1 MGEVP
6 QYYSPY
12 VDEADSVSDDA
23 VSNSIMGYTRRA
35 RSPLSTDLSDSEAGL
50 ESSDDDNYYES
61 RLRRAGDGAW
71 PNPSGRN
78 ERRDAPQ
85 RNDFLPPDRAE
96 LYRLGSPS
104 LADPRMREMLD
115 TRGYAA
121 FDMSG
126 VKIAT
131 KNEGRGGIDYGNS
144 AFKTQ
149 AGGETSLLM
158 INSEDR
164 DRVAYPQPT
173 QFQLHFPKVYR
184 NVTSFQVTQIKLLSA
199 FLYFREQKYNTYFDV
214 WEQGRTLPN
223 GDSNIIRVRIREGS
237 YNITTLLNEL
247 QLQMNTPPIFFHF
260 PNNFNDF
267 AAAFSVNG
275 DLALNFN
282 LPGDYFYDA
291 LLQRY
296 VPNPTTDYIVTRYFA
311 SRYAGQSSYTLSEL
325 LVAYYYPV
333 LKEALL
339 DAEEAL
345 KITLPSNDAEAF
357 VRIVFGFQG
366 LDDPYVLAVIQSN
379 IVALDA
385 IRDRMT
391 FQYALVNNYN
401 WTYQTFN
408 NRITVSSSNLNTSLV
423 NLITLQSNT
432 FLSNALVSAGLT
444 LAQYQALITQINRQN
459 AVLVDMY
466 NYLQAQ
472 LANVFAVNFGSYTLP
487 QLASPTSQI
496 LIQDGCNVSG
506 VYASYTPGYIEAI
519 NNGTIKPLPDFD
531 YKPAPPAI
539 QWPNMSNFSTPTT
552 DITFAGGSTFI
563 NFIAGNKFNLYD
575 FTLSNIDPNITF
587 TDSNGI
593 IQAGV
598 KYGSAEV
605 VANISAGTYAIF
617 GFRSPARQT
626 LQVETL
632 PRPYIYRYKDY
643 NDSAYGGAIPFYF
656 NKEYE
661 FNYLSSMGTVSGS
674 NLNYISSLSYGTNYD
689 STIVGA
695 PFYVQSPI
703 ITAQFFQVY
712 MPTPPP
718 IYSGPDVV
726 GYDYTL
732 NFDMN
737 FEGANPNDSKIYIYH
752 DKAAFMA
759 DAANVGSEN
768 MSNYLAVQDMIFTD
782 PSGNSI
788 SSVTITQTVL
798 AATNYYF
805 IIQPLNSAYV
815 PPTNYKF
822 YAYWEDATSTPRKLL
837 SNFDIQQAGVNN
849 WAAQFGLNYDDT
861 PSTVN
866 KFFYK
871 TYNSNYIQLP
881 IQTTLYGSNPSQQ
894 QFNVIYPSDAPFI
907 GYSESYGSSG
917 DLTDYKGFV
926 AGNSNFQP
934 STLFSCD
941 PITGWV
947 FQSKSPYNQTT
958 QNYLYT
964 GSSNQLLYPELL
976 FPVPVDFNS
985 NLPREYKIV
994 HYYDPTFIGPQT
1006 DDAGG
1011 WSLTDLSTLV
1021 TMSPYTATTTGGAMT
1036 GYSYTF
1042 DAALGT
1048 NTLRLGRGVTGI
1060 TFLPS
1065 EGLWDIQKFTFKS
1078 AYMGTN
1084 DPNDAI
1090 AYIAIYDTN
1099 SITNTQIGNINIEN
1113 ALAILIFDAKV
1124 EYTAEVVAANNG
1136 FDPSYGTW
1144 RQFRRATDSD
1154 LAAVGLQYNR
1164 PDLVAQGLPGYTPY
1178 PSTIVSGER
1187 NLYTAVPFNA
1197 SFAVTTYFMLCGSA
1211 IPNPQNGTVSRTTD
1225 YLGFTAPGG
1234 VDMAFPINPVNWN
1247 TTCNFY
1253 QSRYQQSIPIGTQV
1267 INYNGTLELYQ
1278 DNIYNYNPFG
1288 GFVGDPTFVLRTAN
1302 YFEGSNH
1309 YLLFGDKTGAQPQ
1322 LCDVYFV
1329 RNAGGDPRETVF
1341 VNQFDLSSY
1350 VPVGEQF
1357 ITFGANSS
1365 AVYIMTRVGAPQNVK
1380 IYRLTNLTTAPSVVL
1395 YQSLELI
1402 GQDFRSNNY
1411 ANYPQFDLA
1420 AARIQVTD
1428 RGDWLYTDAMN
1439 MSSITGPASLITDMA
1454 GIFQYNK
1461 EPTISTFTTVAYSA
1475 SHFFDATTHPAI
1487 SYSYIL
1493 KTNPAISYETVE
1505 KYRFSTSAVTD
1516 NTLNGL
1522 YFNLSNAGYTTLEN
1536 LFQIGPAYYPYLSNI
1551 MANSLN
1557 ELYGLSYANPT
1568 RFQKLI
1574 YLPTATTFES
1584 NVTLQG
1590 SFASISS
1597 ISGTANFGYGMDPN
1611 NGIWFTYQLGPVT
1624 DPVPIQILG
1633 NTQLN
1638 NDVSYGMRSAY
1649 QIFYPTLKIQLTKR
1663 ANRYNDITNLVDLD
1677 YFGTPY
1683 YENYKT
1689 EAFFYSNFN
1698 SMMSDLS
1705 NAGGWKWGMES
1716 NFARGDTNFQGYGF
1730 NSYVYN
1736 ISLQTSG
1743 NINMT
1748 PSPRVVNGLVGD
1760 PNNYSWV
1767 AIRGYSP
1774 TEDFQTLVRFNLANR
1789 YDYGLLTQP
1798 NIIQEISSAL
1808 STVALPNFNP
1818 NYVDDLLA
1826 FNSNFILTSNYGEN
1840 ALSNFAGV
1848 VYTTTSYSNWYSLF
1862 STNYAQYYPSSVRVY
1877 EIQSNVN
1884 SNLINYLS
1892 TYFGTILPS
1901 SIYDR
1906 LRLTDA
1912 IPFSLL
1918 FSTSVAPQVA
1928 CNDTNWG
1935 LGYNLG
1941 FARCNYSNNTTYT
1954 APSFYKILDDYI
1966 YLMLNDELSMNRMDV
1981 TARENYNIT
1990 LESTGEVNK
1999 YNAKLLLANFG
2010 NYSQTAIQNPVQFN
2024 PPLSRLDRLTF
2035 TWVDINGNVIDNNDC
2050 EWSACLQITE
2060 QKDKQTVDS
2069 TLARR

>member
-1 MGEVP
+1 MSQVP

-12 VDEADSVSDDA
+12 VDDADSVRDDA
-23 VSNSIMGYTRRA
+23 VSNSIVGYTRRST
-35 RSPLSTDLSDSEAGL
+35 SPLSTDLSDSEAGL
-50 ESSDDDNYYES
+50 ESSDDDNYYEA
-61 RLRRAGDGAW
+61 RLRNSGDGAW

-85 RNDFLPPDRAE
+85 RNDFMPPDRAE

-104 LADPRMREMLD
+104 FADPTMRAMLD

-126 VKIAT
+126 VKVAT

-158 INSEDR
+158 VNSEDR

-199 FLYFREQKYNTYFDV
+199 FLYFREQKYNTFFDV

-260 PNNFNDF
+260 PNDFNDF
-267 AAAFSVNG
+267 ATAFAVNG

-311 SRYAGQSSYTLSEL
+311 SRYASQASYTLDQI

-345 KITLPSNDAEAF
+345 KITLPANDAEAF

-366 LDDPYVLAVIQSN
+366 LDDPYVLAVIQAN
-379 IVALDA
+379 TVELDA
-385 IRDRMT
+385 FRDRMT

-423 NLITLQSNT
+423 NLINLQSNT
-432 FLSNALVSAGLT
+432 FLSNALVSEGLT
-444 LAQYQALITQINRQN
+444 FAQYQALITQVTRQN
-459 AVLVDMY
+459 AVLIDMY
-466 NYLQAQ
+466 NFLQRQ
-472 LANVFAVNFGSYTLP
+472 LANVFAVNFGSYSLP
-487 QLASPTSQI
+487 LLASPTSQFF
-496 LIQDGCNVSG
+496 IQDGCNVSG
-506 VYASYTPGYIEAI
+506 VYDSYSGEYIEAI
-519 NNGTIKPLPDFD
+519 NNGTIRPLPDFNFAPD
-531 YKPAPPAI
+531 PPAI
-539 QWPNMSNFSTPTT
+539 QWPNMSNLNTPTT
-552 DITFAGGSTFI
+552 DIVTAGTSTLI
-563 NFIAGNKFNLYD
+563 NFVAGDKFNLYD
-575 FTLSNIDPNITF
+575 FTLSNIDSNITF
-587 TDSNGI
+587 TDSSGI

-643 NDSAYGGAIPFYF
+643 NANAYSGAIPFYF

-661 FNYLSSMGTVSGS
+661 FNYTSTMGTLVGS
-674 NLNYISSLSYGTNYD
+674 NLNYISSLVYGTGYE
-689 STIVGA
+689 STIVAA
-695 PFYVQSPI
+695 PLYTQSAI
-703 ITAQFFQVY
+703 SNAQFFAVS

-732 NFDMN
+732 NFEMN
-737 FEGANPNDSKIYIYH
+737 FDGNNANNSKVFIYH

-759 DAANVGSEN
+759 DAANLGNEN
-768 MSNYLAVQDMIFTD
+768 MSNYIAVQDLVFRD
-782 PSGNSI
+782 PSNVLVSSI
-788 SSVTITQTVL
+788 AFSQTVL
-798 AATNYYF
+798 AASDYYF
-805 IIQPLNSAYV
+805 IIR
-815 PPTNYKF
+815 PTDTTYIIPTTFQF
-822 YAYWEDATSTPRKLL
+822 YAFWEDMTSTPRKLL
-837 SNFDIQQAGVNN
+837 SNYDIQQAGISN
-849 WAAQFGLNYDDT
+849 WAAQLGLNYADT
-861 PSTVN
+861 ASTVN

-881 IQTTLYGSNPSQQ
+881 IEQTLYGSNPSQQ

-907 GYSESYGSSG
+907 GYSESYQASG

-926 AGNSNFQP
+926 AGSTDFQP
-934 STLFSCD
+934 STMFNCD
-941 PITGWV
+941 PITRWV
-947 FQSKSPYNQTT
+947 FLSKSAYNQTT

-964 GSSNQLLYPELL
+964 GSSNQLLFPEQI
-976 FPVPVDFNS
+976 FPVLVDFNS

-1006 DDAGG
+1006 DDGTG
-1011 WSLTDLSTLV
+1011 WNLTNLSTLV
-1021 TMSPYTATTTGGAMT
+1021 TMDPYTATTTGGALN
-1036 GYSYTF
+1036 GYNYVLDT
-1042 DAALGT
+1042 DLGV
-1048 NTLRLGRGVTGI
+1048 NTLRLGRGVNGI

-1084 DPNDAI
+1084 DPNDNI

-1099 SITNTQIGNINIEN
+1099 SITDVPTNSINIEN
-1113 ALAILIFDAKV
+1113 ALAILVFDTKV

-1144 RQFRRATDSD
+1144 RQFRRATADD
-1154 LAAVGLQYNR
+1154 LAAAGIQYNR

-1178 PSTIVSGER
+1178 PSTIIGGER
-1187 NLYTAVPFNA
+1187 NLYTAVPFTA
-1197 SFAVTTYFMLCGSA
+1197 AFDVTTYFMLCGSA
-1211 IPNPQNGTVSRTTD
+1211 IPNPFNGTVSKGND

-1234 VDMAFPINPVNWN
+1234 VDMAIPINPVNWN

-1267 INYNGTLELYQ
+1267 INYNGRLDIYQ
-1278 DNIYNYNPFG
+1278 DGIYTYNPFG
-1288 GFVGDPTFVLRTAN
+1288 GFVGNPTFVLRTAN

-1309 YLLFGDKTGAQPQ
+1309 FLLFGDKTGTQPQ

-1329 RNAGGDPRETVF
+1329 RNAGLTGRDTVF
-1341 VNQFDLSSY
+1341 VNQFDLSTY
-1350 VPVGEQF
+1350 VPGGEQF

-1365 AVYIMTRVGAPQNVK
+1365 AIYIMTRMVGTQNAK
-1380 IYRLTNLTTAPSVVL
+1380 IYRLTGLTTAPSVTL
-1395 YQSLELI
+1395 YHSLELI
-1402 GQDFRSNNY
+1402 GQDFRSNSY
-1411 ANYPQFDLA
+1411 ANYPLFNLSTA
-1420 AARIQVTD
+1420 HIQVTD
-1428 RGDWLYTDAMN
+1428 RGDWLYADAMN
-1439 MSSITGPASLITDMA
+1439 MSTITGPAAIITDMA
-1454 GIFQYNK
+1454 GFFQYNK
-1461 EPTISTFTTVAYSA
+1461 EPIISTFTSGAYGA
-1475 SHFFDATTHPAI
+1475 SLFFDATTHPAI
-1487 SYSYIL
+1487 NNSYIL
-1493 KTNPAISYETVE
+1493 KADSTINYETVE

-1522 YFNLSNAGYTTLEN
+1522 YFNLSNGGYTTLEN

-1551 MANSLN
+1551 MVNGSN
-1557 ELYGLSYANPT
+1557 ELYALNYTNPT
-1568 RFQKLI
+1568 RFQKLL
-1574 YLPTATTFES
+1574 YSETPTTFES
-1584 NVTLQG
+1584 NVSLQA
-1590 SFASISS
+1590 SFAAISS
-1597 ISGTANFGYGMDPN
+1597 IVDTSNFGYGMDPN
-1611 NGIWFTYQLGPVT
+1611 NGIWFTYQFGSAV

-1638 NDVSYGMRSAY
+1638 NDIAYGIKSAY
-1649 QIFYPTLKIQLTKR
+1649 QIFYPTMKIQLTKR
-1663 ANRYNDITNLVDLD
+1663 ANRYNDITNLVDID
-1677 YFGTPY
+1677 YLGTPY

-1689 EAFFYSNFN
+1689 ETFFYPNFDT
-1698 SMMSDLS
+1698 MMADLS

-1716 NFARGDTNFQGYGF
+1716 NFTRADTNFQGYGF
-1730 NSYVYN
+1730 NSYIYN
-1736 ISLQTSG
+1736 ISLPPSA
-1743 NINMT
+1743 NIDTT
-1748 PSPRVVNGLVGD
+1748 PSPRVVNGLSGD
-1760 PNNYSWV
+1760 PNNYNWI

-1774 TEDFQTLVRFNLANR
+1774 AEDFQTLVRFNLANR
-1789 YDYGLLTQP
+1789 YDYGLLTQT
-1798 NIIQEISSAL
+1798 NLIQEISSAL

-1818 NYVDDLLA
+1818 NYVDDLLE
-1826 FNSNFILTSNYGEN
+1826 FNSSFILTSNYGQN
-1840 ALSNFAGV
+1840 ALSNFNGV
-1848 VYTTTSYSNWYSLF
+1848 VYTTTSYSNWYSIF

-1941 FARCNYSNNTTYT
+1941 FARSNYSNNTTYT

-1966 YLMLNDELSMNRMDV
+1966 YLQLNDELSMNRMDV
-1981 TARENYNIT
+1981 TGRENYNIT
-1990 LESTGEVNK
+1990 LESTGEVAK